1 MGRSIVV
8 VLGHPQSHSFCGAL
22 VDAYVEAAVVAGH
35 SVHVFR
41 LGDLAFD
48 PILRQGYR
56 LSQPLEQDL
65 AAVAAAIKAAEHWVL
80 VYPVWWG
87 GMPALL
93 KGFIDRVFL
102 PGYAFKYRLNSVFWD
117 KLLQSRS
124 ARVIQTLDTPIWYER
139 LINGNPA
146 ARQIKKTILQFC
158 GFNPVKFTRFA
169 PIRGSSAAQRQRWLE
184 QVRKLGQ
191 DGH

>member
-8 VLGHPQSHSFCGAL
+8 VLGHPQNSSFCGAL
-22 VDAYVEAAVVAGH
+22 AEAYVESALAAGH
-35 SVHVFR
+35 AVQLFR
-41 LGDLAFD
+41 LSDVVFD
-48 PILRQGYR
+48 PILQQGYR
-56 LSQPLEQDL
+56 SPQPLEENL
-65 AAVAAAIKAAEHWVL
+65 AVVAKAIQAAEHWVL

-87 GMPALL
+87 GMPAIL

-102 PGYAFKYRLNSVFWD
+102 PGYAFKYRPNSALWD
-117 KLLQSRS
+117 KLLQGRS

-139 LINGNPA
+139 WINGNPA

-158 GFNPVKFTRFA
+158 GFNPVRLTRFA

-191 DGH
+191 GGD